1 MENKDKLLVKNTIE
15 KSFINDKKDITTD
28 NILEIIKT
36 TKPMAIALKDKIEEL
51 RKSLEKLDVKNA
63 SR

>member
-1 MENKDKLLVKNTIE
+1 MENKDKLLVKDTIE

-51 RKSLEKLDVKNA
+51 RKSLEKLDVKKA
-63 SR
+63 SS